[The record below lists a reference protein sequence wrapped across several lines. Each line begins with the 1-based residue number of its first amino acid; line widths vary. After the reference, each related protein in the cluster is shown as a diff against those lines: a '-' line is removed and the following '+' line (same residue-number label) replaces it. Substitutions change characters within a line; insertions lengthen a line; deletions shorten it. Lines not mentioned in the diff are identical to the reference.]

1 MAEFVLDG
9 TCEGF
14 QLWNPPY
21 EGYMGV
27 YLVWAERKEGFVPS
41 PGAAFSTGKL
51 GEHVIQPNGQ
61 ILALENPMLYDKS
74 NIERYSVL
82 F

>member
-21 EGYMGV
+21 DGYIGV
-27 YLVWAERKEGFVPS
+27 YIVWAEEKEDFIPE
-41 PGAAFSTGKL
+41 PGAKFSARKL
-51 GEHVIQPNGQ
+51 GEYTIQPNGQ
-61 ILALENPMLYDKS
+61 ILTIENPMLYDKS
-74 NIERYSVL
+74 NIEKYSVL